1 MHHNLL
7 LLFAHMHVIRN
18 LIFLLFFRYFLQ
30 YVDDEL
36 IGIISWKMLRLRQ
49 CTCDYDMSLN
59 WSRNLRDGGD
69 QKAIRQSYDGN
80 IILTRYK
87 WFIAGVYLDRG
98 TDIDSHAGSRTFV
111 KRSRLSARPSHL
123 LSFFRD
129 FWTARYQKS
138 LVVRWRTYST
148 DEKLS
153 IRRERIVG
161 HQTTR

>member
-1 MHHNLL
+1 MKNVTTTSMY
-7 LLFAHMHVIRN
+7 AR
-18 LIFLLFFRYFLQ
+18 
-30 YVDDEL
+30 
-36 IGIISWKMLRLRQ
+36 
-49 CTCDYDMSLN
+49 DYDMSLN

-69 QKAIRQSYDGN
+69 RKAIRQSYDGN

-98 TDIDSHAGSRTFV
+98 TDIDSHTGSRTFV

-138 LVVRWRTYST
+138 LVVAWRTVFNGWEIKHPT
-148 DEKLS
+148 GAN
-153 IRRERIVG
+153 RRPSDDAIKRTRSSFGDNERDISRLYKPALKSETVG
-161 HQTTR
+161 T